1 MLKSKI
7 RKKIINLRK
16 LKNIHNIKL
25 DFIKIYNF
33 LKKYNLKNKV
43 IGGYYPINQE
53 IDDLNILKGLEL
65 KKIKISLP
73 VIKKKKDMDFYSWSY
88 KNLLYIN
95 EYGIPEPERSQI
107 VEPDIIL
114 IPLVAFDRR
123 LYRVGYGGGFYDR
136 YIEKL
141 SKKKQFIKIGV
152 AHSCQKIKKVPN
164 NKYDK
169 KLDLLITE
177 KYILR

>member
-7 RKKIINLRK
+7 RKKIINLRR
-16 LKNIHNIKL
+16 LKNIHNTKL
-25 DFIKIYNF
+25 DFFKIYNF
-33 LKKYNLKNKV
+33 LKKYYLKNKV
-43 IGGYYPINQE
+43 IGGYYPINHE
-53 IDDLNILKGLEL
+53 IDVLSILKELEL

-73 VIKKKKDMDFYSWSY
+73 VIKKKNDMDFYAWSY
-88 KNLLYIN
+88 KNLLYLN
-95 EYGIPEPERSQI
+95 KYGIPEPEISQI
-107 VEPDIIL
+107 IEPDIIF
-114 IPLVAFDRR
+114 IPLVAFDKR
-123 LYRVGYGGGFYDR
+123 LYRIGYGGGFYDR

-141 SKKKQFIKIGV
+141 SKKKQFIKIGG